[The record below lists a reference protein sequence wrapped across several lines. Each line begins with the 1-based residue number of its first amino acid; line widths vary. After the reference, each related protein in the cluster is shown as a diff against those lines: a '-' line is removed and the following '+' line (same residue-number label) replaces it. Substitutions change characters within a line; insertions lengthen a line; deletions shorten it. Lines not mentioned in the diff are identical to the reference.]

1 MRLRT
6 PLARARGVGSAKEGT
21 GHWWAQ
27 RLTSLALVPL
37 SLWFAASLLAI
48 VGADHASAVQ
58 WLQSP
63 LRATLLMLLIAIA
76 FHHGQLGMQVVIEDY
91 VAHEGVM
98 VAAIILVKFL
108 ALLLSVACI
117 LAVLRIAVGM

>member
-1 MRLRT
+1 MSLRT

-27 RLTSLALVPL
+27 RLTALALVPL
-37 SLWFAASLLAI
+37 TLWFAVSLLSI
-48 VGADHASAVQ
+48 VGADHTSAVQ

-63 LRATLLMLLIAIA
+63 LRATLLMLLIATA

-91 VAHEGVM
+91 VAHEGAKVGS
-98 VAAIILVKFL
+98 IILVKFM